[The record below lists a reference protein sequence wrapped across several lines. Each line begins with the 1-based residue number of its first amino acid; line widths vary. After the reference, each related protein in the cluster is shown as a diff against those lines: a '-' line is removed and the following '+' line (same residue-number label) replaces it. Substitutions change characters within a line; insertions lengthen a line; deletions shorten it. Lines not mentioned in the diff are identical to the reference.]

1 MANPLSAM
9 SCAACGSGFMEAA
22 REQTHLVLP
31 LVGDLTSMSRGKRL
45 GVAGAVVAA
54 VLVPLALITLV
65 LTKQPP
71 PDTAPPAPA
80 PVTQTTP

>member
-1 MANPLSAM
+1 M

-80 PVTQTTP
+80 PVTTQTTP